1 MPALLEFC
9 CGFWLT
15 GRAKKLRETGMKLSV
30 VVFFALWA
38 LTAQGQYFNEPVDTA
53 LPSPQQTLGHA
64 VGDWH
69 ARHDQIQRY
78 FEQLASQSDNAMLDV
93 IGYSHE
99 QRPLLQLIISS
110 PENLSRLDE
119 IRQQHLQQAKQDK
132 PIATDAPVIIWLGYG
147 VHGNEP
153 SAANSALVLAHY
165 LTAVKTEE
173 VQAWLNNAVI
183 LVQPSL
189 NPDGHDRFAQWANTH
204 KGIKPVADPQHREH
218 NEPWPNGRP
227 NHYWFDLNR
236 DWLLLQ
242 HPESKARIA
251 QFQQWL
257 PHVVGDFHE
266 MGTNSS
272 YFFQPGIPS
281 RNYPLTPQ
289 RNFELTSALATFHAA
304 AFDAQQQLYYSEESF
319 DDFYIGKGSTYPDVN
334 GSVGILFEQAS
345 SRGHLQESINGLL
358 SFSATIKNQFTA
370 SLSTIRGAV
379 AKRQELLTYQQQFYQ
394 DAITQAKADKTKG
407 YMLTDDGDQSRLKG
421 LLDLLQRHH
430 IAVYPLTRDWQ
441 DDETQYRAGKSYFV
455 PLQQLQYRLI
465 KAAFSTDK
473 NFKDNTF
480 YDVSSWTLPYAF
492 NIEFKAVNREPGR
505 ALASQQWQSEPL
517 LKQPLAEGA
526 YAYAF
531 SWQDQQAPLL
541 LQALLADGV
550 VVRSA
555 LGSFSAP
562 TIETTVQF
570 QPGSM
575 VVAAGLQQNKDWFNR
590 LQYLQQ
596 QYPVEVHA
604 IKSGLTAEGS
614 DLGSHNFA
622 VVTKPEVL
630 LIAGPGV
637 SSTEAGEVW
646 YNLERLAGISPSM
659 VEPERLSSVNLSRY
673 THIILVDGN
682 YRQWQDSH
690 ISQLKHWTEQG
701 GVLWGH
707 KDGAAWLAK
716 AGLLQTG
723 VWQSK
728 EMQQLIP
735 QQDLSYA
742 DREALAAKRRIAGA
756 IFSAELD
763 MSHPLTFGV
772 PRSRLPIFKNDI
784 MLLQPSSSPFV
795 NVALYSQTPHL
806 AGYSAS
812 EYVPKIAQGAAI
824 IAHNLGQGRVIAMT
838 DNPVFRGYFFGSSRI
853 LINAMFLGSSFSAP
867 VQTE

>member
-1 MPALLEFC
+1 
-9 CGFWLT
+9 
-15 GRAKKLRETGMKLSV
+15 MKLSV
-30 VVFFALWA
+30 IVFFALWA
-38 LTAQGQYFNEPVDTA
+38 TLAQAQYFNEPVDTS
-53 LPSPQQTLGHA
+53 LPSPQQILGHP

-78 FEQLASQSDNAMLDV
+78 FEQLASQSDKAMLEV

-99 QRPLLQLIISS
+99 QRPLLQLVISS
-110 PENLSRLDE
+110 PENLRRLDD
-119 IRQQHLQQAKQDK
+119 IRQQHLDQAKREK
-132 PIATDAPVIIWLGYG
+132 TIASDAPVVIWLGYG
-147 VHGNEP
+147 VHGNES
-153 SAANSALVLAHY
+153 SAANAALVLAHY

-173 VQAWLNNAVI
+173 VAAWLSRAVI
-183 LVQPSL
+183 LIQPSL
-189 NPDGHDRFAQWANTH
+189 NPDGHDRFALWANMH
-204 KGIKPVADPQHREH
+204 KGAKPVADPQHREH
-218 NEPWPNGRP
+218 IEPWPNGRP

-242 HPESKARIA
+242 HPESRARIA

-257 PHVVGDFHE
+257 PNVVGDFHE

-281 RNYPLTPQ
+281 RNYPLTPK
-289 RNFELTSALATFHAA
+289 RNFDITAAMAEFHAA
-304 AFDAQQQLYYSEESF
+304 AFDERKQLYYSEESF

-358 SFSATIKNQFTA
+358 SFRDTIHNQFTA

-379 AKRQELLTYQQQFYQ
+379 AKRQQLLAYQQEFYQ
-394 DAITQAKADKTKG
+394 TALAQAKTDKIKG
-407 YMLTDDGDQSRLKG
+407 FMLTDDGDQSRLQA

-430 IAVYPLTRDWQ
+430 IAVYPLDRDWQ
-441 DDETQYRAGKSYFV
+441 DDDIKYQAGKSFFV
-455 PLQQLQYRLI
+455 PLQQAQYRLI
-465 KAAFSTDK
+465 KAAFSTEK
-473 NFKDNTF
+473 NFEDNTF

-505 ALASQQWQSEPL
+505 ALANTQWQAMPQ
-517 LKQPLAEGA
+517 LKQPLAAGA
-526 YAYAF
+526 YAYVF

-541 LQALLADGV
+541 LQALLAEDV

-555 LGSFSAP
+555 LHSFSAL
-562 TIETTVQF
+562 TSDSTVQF
-570 QPGSM
+570 AAGSM
-575 VVAAGLQQNKDWFNR
+575 LIAAGLQQRQDWFEH
-590 LQYLQQ
+590 LQQLQQ
-596 QYPVEVHA
+596 QYPVKVHA
-604 IKSGLTAEGS
+604 IQSGLTPDGS

-622 VVTKPEVL
+622 VISKPEVL

-659 VEPERLSSVNLSRY
+659 VEPERLSRINLQRY
-673 THIILVDGN
+673 THIILADGN
-682 YRQWQDSH
+682 YWQWQDSQ
-690 ISQLKHWTEQG
+690 ISQLKQWTEQG

-723 VWQSK
+723 VWQGK
-728 EMQQLIP
+728 EMKQLIP

-742 DREALAAKRRIAGA
+742 DREALAAKQRIAGA

-763 MSHPLTFGV
+763 LSHPLTFGV
-772 PRSRLPIFKNDI
+772 PRARLPLFKNDI

-795 NVALYSQTPHL
+795 NVALYSANPHL
-806 AGYSAS
+806 AGYTAT

-824 IAHNLGQGRVIAMT
+824 VAHNLGRGRVIAMT
-838 DNPVFRGYFFGSSRI
+838 DNPVFRGYFYGSSRI
-853 LINAMFLGSSFSAP
+853 LINAMFLGNSFNAP
-867 VQTE
+867 IQAE